1 MSILGSNMLAGAAGR
16 ARYQIER
23 SLRFNSSDDALL
35 QRDQSSGGNRRTFT
49 WSAWIKR
56 GSGLGSDQQFF
67 TAAHSN
73 HASDTDISYLGFNTD
88 DQLVLHNY
96 WSSALRGNLRT
107 NARFRDVSAWYHIVL
122 KVDTTDSTANDR
134 FKLFVNGTEQTSFAD
149 RNNPDQNLELRI
161 NDNVEHQLGQEAV
174 RNRYNFDGYM
184 AEINFVDG
192 TALDASYFGETDL
205 ETGAWLPKKYQGSF
219 GSEGYYLDFSDNSG
233 TTATTLGKDSSG
245 NGNNWTPGN
254 MSVSAGTG
262 NDSLID
268 TPTNNWCTL
277 NPLNKGV
284 DAITITEGNLR
295 YAASG
300 TDHLV
305 VATFAIP
312 SSGKWYWE
320 YRKDSNGT
328 NLMAGIICSPETNNR
343 SSFLGG
349 QADGYSVYAQ
359 NGQKYNNSSSSTYMA
374 TPGTNSTIT
383 VAFDAD
389 NSKLY
394 VGADGNWA
402 NGSGSTNQTFAD
414 AAVAHTLPTDKTCYP
429 GISVSSGDAYINFGQ
444 RPFDHTPPT
453 GYRPLNAKNL
463 PTVTIPDGTKYFNTV
478 LFTGNGSTQSITGVG
493 FQPDWTWIKMRSD
506 GSRGYAM
513 FDSVRGGLERLDTTS
528 GQEGRT
534 NEGNISFESDG
545 FNVTSSHPTVND
557 SSDTAVAWNW
567 LAGGTAVNNGDG
579 SIPSEVSVNPEA
591 GLSIVT
597 YIGTG
602 SETTVG
608 HGLGVTPS
616 MIWVKNRD
624 QNEGWIIDSR
634 LITGNANGTLH
645 FNTDAEYTGGTNQFG
660 THSSSIFTVKTS
672 GNINTNLKKYV
683 AYVFAEVEGYSK
695 FGKFT
700 GNGSESEGAYVGC
713 NFKPAWILLK
723 NTSDGGESFRIYDVK
738 RDTFNYCDAVLN
750 PNSDSAEST
759 PSSSNSIDILSSGFK
774 VRSTSGEINNSGS
787 TILYMAFAEMPFKYA
802 NAR

>member
-1 MSILGSNMLAGAAGR
+1 MSILGSNMLTGAAGR

-23 SLRFNSSDDALL
+23 SLRFNSGDSTYLDRTPGSA
-35 QRDQSSGGNRRTFT
+35 GNQKTWT
-49 WSAWIKR
+49 WSAWVKR
-56 GSGLGSDQQFF
+56 SGSLGSYQHLFNPVYGGDGVNEATIRFD
-67 TAAHSN
+67 N
-73 HASDTDISYLGFNTD
+73 SDRFEVYDSGTTRGV
-88 DQLVLHNY
+88 LV
-96 WSSALRGNLRT
+96 T
-107 NARFRDVSAWYHIVL
+107 TQKFRDVSAWYHIVVAL
-122 KVDTTDSTANDR
+122 DTTQSTASNR
-134 FKLFVNGTEQTSFAD
+134 LKLYVNGEQVTTFDSESY
-149 RNNPDQNLELRI
+149 PSQNTTWGWNGTQRH
-161 NDNVEHQLGQEAV
+161 DLG
-174 RNRYNFDGYM
+174 RYAYGGLYYFDGYM
-184 AEINFVDG
+184 AEVNFVDG

-205 ETGAWLPKKYQGSF
+205 ETGAWIPKKYQGSF
-219 GSEGYYLDFSDNSG
+219 GTNGFYLNFSDNSG
-233 TTATTLGKDSSG
+233 TTATTLGKDNSG
-245 NGNNWTPGN
+245 NSNNWTPN
-254 MSVSAGTG
+254 NFSVSAGVG
-262 NDSLID
+262 NDSLLD

-284 DAITITEGNLR
+284 DSITLSYGNLR
-295 YAASG
+295 YATSG

-320 YRKDSNGT
+320 YRKDTSGT
-328 NLMAGIICSPETNNR
+328 NLMVGIICSPETNNR

-349 QADGYSVYAQ
+349 QADGYSVYVQ
-359 NGQKYNNSSSSTYMA
+359 NGEKYNNSSSSTYMA

-394 VGADGNWA
+394 VGADGSWA
-402 NGSGSTNQTFAD
+402 NGSGSTNQTFAN

-444 RPFDHTPPT
+444 RPFDHTPPA
-453 GYRPLNAKNL
+453 GYVALNAKNL
-463 PTVTIPDGTKYFNTV
+463 PAVTIPDGTKYFNTV
-478 LFTGNGSTQSITGVG
+478 LFTGNGSTQSVTGVG

-567 LAGGTAVNNGDG
+567 LTGSTAVNNGDG
-579 SIPSEVSVNPEA
+579 STPSEVSVNPEA

-608 HGLGVTPS
+608 HGLGVSPD

-624 QNEGWIIDSR
+624 QSEGWIIDSR

-645 FNTDAEYTGGTNQFG
+645 FNTDAEYTGGSNQFG

-683 AYVFAEVEGYSK
+683 AYVFAEVEGYSR

-700 GNGSESEGAYVGC
+700 GNGSESEGPYVHCG
-713 NFKPAWILLK
+713 FKPAWILLK
-723 NTSDGGESFRIYDVK
+723 NTSDGSESFRIYDVK

>member
-1 MSILGSNMLAGAAGR
+1 MSILGSNMLTGAAGR

-23 SLRFNSSDDALL
+23 SLRFNSGDSTYLDRTPGSA
-35 QRDQSSGGNRRTFT
+35 GNQKTWT
-49 WSAWIKR
+49 WSAWVKR
-56 GSGLGSDQQFF
+56 SGSLGSYQHLFNPVYGGDGVNEATIRFD
-67 TAAHSN
+67 N
-73 HASDTDISYLGFNTD
+73 SDRFEVYDSGTTRGV
-88 DQLVLHNY
+88 LV
-96 WSSALRGNLRT
+96 T
-107 NARFRDVSAWYHIVL
+107 TQKFRDVSAWYHIVVAL
-122 KVDTTDSTANDR
+122 DTTQSTASNR
-134 FKLFVNGTEQTSFAD
+134 LKLYVNGEQVTTFDSESY
-149 RNNPDQNLELRI
+149 PSQNTTWGWNGTQRH
-161 NDNVEHQLGQEAV
+161 DLG
-174 RNRYNFDGYM
+174 RYAYGGLYYFDGYM
-184 AEINFVDG
+184 AEVNFVDG

-205 ETGAWLPKKYQGSF
+205 ETGAWIPKKYQGSF
-219 GSEGYYLDFSDNSG
+219 GTNGFYLNFSDNSG
-233 TTATTLGKDSSG
+233 TTATTLGKDNSG
-245 NGNNWTPGN
+245 NSNNWTPN
-254 MSVSAGTG
+254 NFSVSAGVG
-262 NDSLID
+262 NDSLLD

-284 DAITITEGNLR
+284 DSITLSYGNLR
-295 YAASG
+295 YATSG

-320 YRKDSNGT
+320 YRKDTSGT
-328 NLMAGIICSPETNNR
+328 NLMVGIICSPETNNR

-349 QADGYSVYAQ
+349 QADGYSVYVQ
-359 NGQKYNNSSSSTYMA
+359 NGEKYNNSSSSTYMA

-402 NGSGSTNQTFAD
+402 NGSGSTNQTFAN

-444 RPFDHTPPT
+444 RPFDHTPPA
-453 GYRPLNAKNL
+453 GYVALNAKNL
-463 PTVTIPDGTKYFNTV
+463 PAVTIPDGTKYFNTV
-478 LFTGNGSTQSITGVG
+478 LFTGNGSTQSVTGVG

-567 LAGGTAVNNGDG
+567 LTGSTAVNNGDG
-579 SIPSEVSVNPEA
+579 STPSEVSVNPEA

-608 HGLGVTPS
+608 HGLGVSPD

-624 QNEGWIIDSR
+624 QSEGWIIDSR

-645 FNTDAEYTGGTNQFG
+645 FNTDAEYTGGSNQFG

-683 AYVFAEVEGYSK
+683 AYVFAEVEGYSR

-700 GNGSESEGAYVGC
+700 GNGSESEGPYVHCG
-713 NFKPAWILLK
+713 FKPAWILLK
-723 NTSDGGESFRIYDVK
+723 NTSDGSESFRIYDVK

>member
-1 MSILGSNMLAGAAGR
+1 MSILGSNMLTGAAGR
-16 ARYQIER
+16 ARYQIQR
-23 SLRFNSSDDALL
+23 SLRFNTGDSAYLDRTPGSA
-35 QRDQSSGGNRRTFT
+35 GNQKTWT
-49 WSAWIKR
+49 WSAWVKR
-56 GSGLGSDQQFF
+56 SGSLGSYQHIFNPVYGGDGVNEATIRFD
-67 TAAHSN
+67 N
-73 HASDTDISYLGFNTD
+73 SDRFEVYDSGTTRGV
-88 DQLVLHNY
+88 LV
-96 WSSALRGNLRT
+96 T
-107 NARFRDVSAWYHIVL
+107 TQKFRDVSAWYHIVVAL
-122 KVDTTDSTANDR
+122 DTTQSTASNR
-134 FKLFVNGTEQTSFAD
+134 LKLYINGEQVTTFDSESYPSQNTTWGWNGTQRHD
-149 RNNPDQNLELRI
+149 
-161 NDNVEHQLGQEAV
+161 LG
-174 RNRYNFDGYM
+174 RYAYGGLYYFDGYI
-184 AEINFVDG
+184 AEVNFVDG

-205 ETGAWLPKKYQGSF
+205 ETGAWIPKKYQGSF
-219 GSEGYYLDFSDNSG
+219 GTNGFYLNFSDNSG

-245 NGNNWTPGN
+245 NGNNWTPN
-254 MSVSAGTG
+254 NFSVTAGVG
-262 NDSLID
+262 NDSLLD

-284 DAITITEGNLR
+284 DSITLSHGNLR
-295 YAASG
+295 YATSG

-320 YRKDSNGT
+320 YRKDTSGT
-328 NLMAGIICSPETNNR
+328 NLMVGIICSPETNNR
-343 SSFLGG
+343 SSYLGG
-349 QADGYSVYAQ
+349 QADGYSVYVQ
-359 NGQKYNNSSSSTYMA
+359 NGEKYNNSSSSTYMA

-394 VGADGNWA
+394 VGFDGNWA
-402 NGSGSTNQTFAD
+402 NGSGSTNQTFAN

-444 RPFDHTPPT
+444 RPFDHTPPA
-453 GYRPLNAKNL
+453 GYVALNAKNL
-463 PTVTIPDGTKYFNTV
+463 PAVTIPDGTKYFNTV
-478 LFTGNGSTQSITGVG
+478 LFTGNGSTQSVTGVG

-567 LAGGTAVNNGDG
+567 LAGSTAVNNGDG
-579 SIPSEVSVNPEA
+579 STPSEISVNPEA

-608 HGLGVTPS
+608 HGLGVSPD

-645 FNTDAEYTGGTNQFG
+645 FNTDAEYTGGSNQFG

-683 AYVFAEVEGYSK
+683 AYVFSEVEGYSK

-700 GNGSESEGAYVGC
+700 GNGSESEGPYVHCG
-713 NFKPAWILLK
+713 FKPAWILLK